1 VLKPVKKRK
10 IKREIKILQNLVG
23 GPNIITLL
31 DVVRDPHS
39 RTPALI
45 FDHVNAQDFK
55 TLYPTFTDTDCRF
68 YMQELLIAL
77 EFCHSQG
84 IVHRDVKPHNVMID
98 HEKKKLRLIDWG
110 LAEFYHPGLQYN
122 VRVASRYFKGPE
134 LLVNFQEYDYSLDMW
149 SLGCMFASLIFK
161 REPFFH
167 GHDNYD
173 QLVKIARV
181 LGTDS
186 LFAYAALPFLIHLSP
201 GCCCSIIFVQSSP

>member
-1 VLKPVKKRK
+1 
-10 IKREIKILQNLVG
+10 
-23 GPNIITLL
+23 
-31 DVVRDPHS
+31 
-39 RTPALI
+39 
-45 FDHVNAQDFK
+45 
-55 TLYPTFTDTDCRF
+55 
-68 YMQELLIAL
+68 
-77 EFCHSQG
+77 
-84 IVHRDVKPHNVMID
+84 VHRDVKPHNVMID

-122 VRVASRYFKGPE
+122 VRVASRYENFCMRRAHPSLCFCNILRRYFKGPE

-181 LGTDS
+181 LGTDA
-186 LFAYAALPFLIHLSP
+186 LFAYAALALQILIRAWPF
-201 GCCCSIIFVQSSP
+201 